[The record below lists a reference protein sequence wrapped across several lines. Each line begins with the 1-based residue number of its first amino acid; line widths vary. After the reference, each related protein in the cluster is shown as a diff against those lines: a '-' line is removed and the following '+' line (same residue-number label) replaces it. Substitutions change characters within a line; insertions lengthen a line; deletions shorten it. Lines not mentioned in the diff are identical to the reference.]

1 MFTTISEWP
10 YKIMERAAKLSQ
22 MMNYVVVSTGCVVL
36 SDKSDKIAEVFE
48 VTLIPRVENLMFCP
62 TKLTKLVITI

>member
-1 MFTTISEWP
+1 
-10 YKIMERAAKLSQ
+10 MERAVKLSQ

-36 SDKSDKIAEVFE
+36 SDKSDKIADVFE
-48 VTLIPRVENLMFCP
+48 VTLIPRVENLMFCV

>member
-1 MFTTISEWP
+1 M
-10 YKIMERAAKLSQ
+10 KRAVKLSQ

-36 SDKSDKIAEVFE
+36 SDKSDKIADVFE
-48 VTLIPRVENLMFCP
+48 VTLIPRVENLMFCA